1 VFSDPKARFEY
12 VPNCPEDDPVTPP
25 VAKSMVSAPSDEPS
39 LVVNVQLVGV
49 AIEADAHKD
58 RAAAHRSD
66 FIEFLPFAAISNVL
80 RLSLR
85 LFCDLTSILY
95 HRRKFGFGLRFSW
108 RCARGSQGQRIDGV
122 TDVAHIIVVG
132 NEKGGSGKS
141 TTCMHVGT
149 ALARM
154 GFRVGALDLDLRQRS
169 FGRYVENRRA
179 YMERMGLN
187 LPSPEY
193 MALPEVDTATLQP
206 DENAYDARLSAAI
219 AAMEP
224 ASDFIVI
231 DCPGSHTRLSQFAH
245 SLADTLITPLND
257 SFVDFDLLARVDPE
271 TGKVKGPSIYS
282 EMVWGARQLRA
293 QAGLKPID
301 WIVLRNRLGAQQM
314 HNKKKVGAALEELSR
329 RIGFRV
335 APGFS
340 ERVIF
345 RELFPRGLTL
355 LDLKDT
361 GVDQLNIS
369 NIAARQ
375 EVRDLIAALRLP
387 AVSSGA

>member
-1 VFSDPKARFEY
+1 
-12 VPNCPEDDPVTPP
+12 
-25 VAKSMVSAPSDEPS
+25 M
-39 LVVNVQLVGV
+39 
-49 AIEADAHKD
+49 
-58 RAAAHRSD
+58 
-66 FIEFLPFAAISNVL
+66 
-80 RLSLR
+80 
-85 LFCDLTSILY
+85 
-95 HRRKFGFGLRFSW
+95 
-108 RCARGSQGQRIDGV
+108 
-122 TDVAHIIVVG
+122 AHIIVVG

-141 TTCMHVGT
+141 TTSMHVAVG
-149 ALARM
+149 LARM
-154 GFRVGALDLDLRQRS
+154 GYRVGALDLDLRQKS

-179 YMERMGLN
+179 YLARAGLT
-187 LPSPEY
+187 LPSPNY
-193 MALPEVDTATLQP
+193 RDLPEVADSSLHP
-206 DENAYDARLSAAI
+206 GENAFDARLAAAI
-219 AAMEP
+219 AELEP
-224 ASDFIVI
+224 VSDFIVI
-231 DCPGSHTRLSQFAH
+231 DCPGSHTRLSQVAH

-340 ERVIF
+340 ERVVF

-355 LDLKDT
+355 LDLRDT
-361 GVDQLNIS
+361 GVDQLNLS

-375 EVRDLIAALRLP
+375 EVRDLMTELRLP
-387 AVSSGA
+387 GVRVDF